1 MRENSF
7 GVYIIDQNYQIV
19 GYNDTAQKLY
29 PQLKK
34 GNHCYQCLMNL
45 DSPCEECPV
54 LNKTDESRTYFDPMR
69 HSYQAADAVE
79 VNLSE
84 TEKGYVLVFST
95 AREGEKLVK
104 QLPNNEEGLRLLGVI
119 NVLGNDYSDIYSI
132 DVKSG
137 KMQSFR
143 YSGKALGI
151 KEALCQETSYEQA
164 MEEYID
170 TNVISED
177 QGKLRFAQSLSKLCD
192 QLKVLP
198 QVTVH
203 YRARVNGEIHYYY
216 MKCVRVG
223 KEEIENL
230 VIAFS
235 NEDTDVKRNELE
247 STIIPGSVSAKRK
260 ILVVEDNELN
270 REILTELLSE
280 KFDILTAENGEIG
293 LKMLSEHYRELSAVL
308 LDVYMPVCDGFE
320 FLERIKDDVMLS
332 SVPVIV
338 TTGSNRPED
347 EEHCLELGAVDFIS
361 KPYKPKVVKARL
373 NSVIKLRESA
383 AALSAIE
390 YDELTGLYTRQAF
403 YHHAKTLINFRSDK
417 KFHVLVADIHNFKLV
432 NSIYGEKMGDQVLE
446 YLAKVFSGHIG
457 DGLLARYGS
466 DQFICLVCGDVDL
479 SLDLVEQRVRKITE
493 EAPIPN
499 LVIKYGM
506 YQNADISQPLTI
518 ICDRAFTAMKSI
530 QYSYERNVATYDGS
544 MSQKHIREMM
554 MENEFESAI
563 EKEEFVI
570 WYQPKYD
577 VKTER
582 IEGAE
587 ALVRW
592 KKSDGTMIPP
602 GEFIPLFERN
612 GLIVRLDEYVFR
624 KVCQIQRERM
634 ERGER
639 VLPVS
644 VNLSRATLHHEGI
657 VERYAQIIYDSQ
669 VPFETVPIELTETA
683 ALYSIQIQGLT
694 EKMVDVGF
702 LLHMDDF
709 GSGYSSMTSLNVL
722 PFRVLKLDKALID
735 FIGNSR
741 GDQVIQHTIA
751 LAHGLGMKVLAEG
764 VEVKE
769 QVEFLRTMEC
779 DEIQGFYYARP
790 LPLEVFS
797 QLLDEEQKA

>member
-54 LNKTDESRTYFDPMR
+54 LNKTDESRTYFDPMH
-69 HSYQAADAVE
+69 HSYRAADAVE

-104 QLPNNEEGLRLLGVI
+104 QLTNNEEGLRLLGVI
-119 NVLGNDYSDIYSI
+119 NVLGNDYSDIYSV

-216 MKCVRVG
+216 MKCARVG

-332 SVPVIV
+332 SVPVFV
-338 TTGSNRPED
+338 TTGSNRQLD

-446 YLAKVFSGHIG
+446 YLAKVFSEHIG
-457 DGLLARYGS
+457 DGLTVFIHGAYNKVFVPVYNNEVGLAAVFNEGDVTVGNVKEAVVVFALFEPFAVVNNCGVIHGFLFELAR
-466 DQFICLVCGDVDL
+466 I
-479 SLDLVEQRVRKITE
+479 I
-493 EAPIPN
+493 
-499 LVIKYGM
+499 VIL
-506 YQNADISQPLTI
+506 N
-518 ICDRAFTAMKSI
+518 R
-530 QYSYERNVATYDGS
+530 
-544 MSQKHIREMM
+544 
-554 MENEFESAI
+554 
-563 EKEEFVI
+563 
-570 WYQPKYD
+570 
-577 VKTER
+577 
-582 IEGAE
+582 
-587 ALVRW
+587 
-592 KKSDGTMIPP
+592 
-602 GEFIPLFERN
+602 
-612 GLIVRLDEYVFR
+612 
-624 KVCQIQRERM
+624 
-634 ERGER
+634 RGR
-639 VLPVS
+639 VLHKVRT
-644 VNLSRATLHHEGI
+644 VYDEVIGTAVGLQ
-657 VERYAQIIYDSQ
+657 VERFLFIS
-669 VPFETVPIELTETA
+669 
-683 ALYSIQIQGLT
+683 
-694 EKMVDVGF
+694 VD
-702 LLHMDDF
+702 
-709 GSGYSSMTSLNVL
+709 YCI
-722 PFRVLKLDKALID
+722 A
-735 FIGNSR
+735 GNISA
-741 GDQVIQHTIA
+741 D
-751 LAHGLGMKVLAEG
+751 
-764 VEVKE
+764 
-769 QVEFLRTMEC
+769 
-779 DEIQGFYYARP
+779 
-790 LPLEVFS
+790 
-797 QLLDEEQKA
+797 

>member
-45 DSPCEECPV
+45 DSPCEECPA

-119 NVLGNDYSDIYSI
+119 NVLGNDYSDIYSV

>member
-119 NVLGNDYSDIYSI
+119 NVLGNDYSDIYSV

-493 EAPIPN
+493 KAPIPN

>member
-19 GYNDTAQKLY
+19 GYNATAQKLY

-45 DSPCEECPV
+45 DSPCEVCPV
-54 LNKTDESRTYFDPMR
+54 LNKIDGSKTHTAPRCNI
-69 HSYQAADAVE
+69 YQAVDAIE

-84 TEKGYVLVFST
+84 KEKGYALIFST
-95 AREGEKLVK
+95 VGEEEKLMK
-104 QLPNNEEGLRLLGVI
+104 QLPNNEEDLRLLGVI
-119 NVLGNDYSDIYSI
+119 NVLGNDYSDIFSV
-132 DVKSG
+132 DVKS
-137 KMQSFR
+137 KKIQSYR
-143 YSGKALGI
+143 YSGKALELR
-151 KEALCQETSYEQA
+151 EALYQEISYEQA

-170 TNVISED
+170 TNVVSED
-177 QGKLRFAQSLSKLCD
+177 QGKLRFAVSLLKLCD

-216 MKCVRVG
+216 MKCARVG

-230 VIAFS
+230 VIAFA

-247 STIIPGSVSAKRK
+247 SMIIPGSVSAKRK

-347 EEHCLELGAVDFIS
+347 EEHCLELGAVDFVS

-403 YHHAKTLINFRSDK
+403 YHHAKTLINFRSYK

-466 DQFICLVCGDVDL
+466 DQFICLVCGDMDL

-493 EAPIPN
+493 KAPIPN

-530 QYSYERNVATYDGS
+530 QYSYERNVATYDGA

-582 IEGAE
+582 IAGAE

-657 VERYAQIIYDSQ
+657 VERYAQIVYDSQ
-669 VPFETVPIELTETA
+669 VPFEAVPIELTETA

-722 PFRVLKLDKALID
+722 PFHVLKLDKALID
-735 FIGNSR
+735 YTGNSR
-741 GDQVIQHTIA
+741 GNQVIQHTIA

-769 QVEFLRTMEC
+769 QVELLRTMEC

-790 LPLEVFS
+790 LPYEVFN
-797 QLLDEEQKA
+797 QMLEEEEAG

>member
-19 GYNDTAQKLY
+19 GYNDIAQKLY

-45 DSPCEECPV
+45 DSPCEVCPV
-54 LNKTDESRTYFDPMR
+54 LNKIDGSKTHTAPRCNI
-69 HSYQAADAVE
+69 YQAVDAIE

-84 TEKGYVLVFST
+84 KEKGYALIFST
-95 AREGEKLVK
+95 VGEEEKLVK
-104 QLPNNEEGLRLLGVI
+104 QLPNNEEDLRLLGVI
-119 NVLGNDYSDIYSI
+119 NVLGNDYSDIFYV
-132 DVKSG
+132 DVKS
-137 KMQSFR
+137 KKIQSYR
-143 YSGKALGI
+143 YSG
-151 KEALCQETSYEQA
+151 EALELREALYQDISYEQA

-170 TNVISED
+170 TNVVSED
-177 QGKLRFAQSLSKLCD
+177 QGKLRFAVSLLKLCD
-192 QLKVLP
+192 QLKDLP

-203 YRARVNGEIHYYY
+203 YRARVKGEIHYYY

-347 EEHCLELGAVDFIS
+347 EEHCLELGAVDFVS

-493 EAPIPN
+493 KAPIPN

-506 YQNADISQPLTI
+506 YQDADISQPLTI
-518 ICDRAFTAMKSI
+518 ICDRAFNAMKSI
-530 QYSYERNVATYDGS
+530 QYSYERNVATYDGA

-582 IEGAE
+582 IAGAE

-657 VERYAQIIYDSQ
+657 VERYAQIVYDSQ
-669 VPFETVPIELTETA
+669 VPFEAVPIELTETA

-722 PFRVLKLDKALID
+722 PFHVLKLDKALID
-735 FIGNSR
+735 YTGNSR
-741 GDQVIQHTIA
+741 GNQVIQHTIA

-769 QVEFLRTMEC
+769 QVELLRTMEC

-790 LPLEVFS
+790 LPYEVFN
-797 QLLDEEQKA
+797 QMLEEEEAG